1 MDMENVMESL
11 FFRDSVSSVICRIC
25 VRLAVI
31 RATIGVLGYRPMSVN
46 KSLVR
51 TTQFIGLSLLFVLAG
66 CGTPETKR
74 TEVVDAPVAKKVSL
88 PLREDLVAKDLI
100 YVLRQLAHPATT
112 TIQLPTEQDAFLKNL
127 LAELIV
133 EGYGIQQVQADQGA
147 NFLRY
152 KRETDGT
159 GDILENTYT
168 LSVGDIEIKR
178 SYEIRAGGSLFPVSA
193 MTLAGS
199 RIAANIDRTLFK
211 HLGQTT
217 IGVDNIKYTSA
228 EEIDDGIPTISLIT
242 SDVVSGVTERATG
255 APSLQALN
263 SSKLEI
269 GNLFFGDVSNFTSV
283 LDGHTRR
290 SRDIVP
296 FGDDQLRLG
305 KLGKRMVLV
314 VLSEF
319 DERTDL
325 ISVVG
330 CSNGPTRSKLGN
342 EGLALCR
349 AARVTEEF
357 MSHGVARD
365 RILDE
370 GCWAPQS
377 VRDRFPSR
385 GVVVELW
392 RREAP

>member
-1 MDMENVMESL
+1 
-11 FFRDSVSSVICRIC
+11 
-25 VRLAVI
+25 
-31 RATIGVLGYRPMSVN
+31 MSVN

-51 TTQFIGLSLLFVLAG
+51 TTQFFGLGVLLVVAG
-66 CGTPETKR
+66 CGTPETKP
-74 TEVVDAPVAKKVSL
+74 TAVVEAPAVTKKVSQR
-88 PLREDLVAKDLI
+88 LREDLVAKDLI

-112 TIQLPTEQDAFLKNL
+112 TIQLPTEQDVFLKL
-127 LAELIV
+127 LLSELIV

-152 KRETDGT
+152 KREADGS
-159 GDILENTYT
+159 GDSLENTYT
-168 LSVGDIEIKR
+168 LSVGDIEITR
-178 SYEIRAGGSLFPVSA
+178 SYEVRSGGSLFPISA

-199 RIAANIDRTLFK
+199 RIAAKIDRSLFK

-217 IGVDNIKYTSA
+217 VAVDNIKYTSA
-228 EEIDDGIPTISLIT
+228 TEFSDGIPTISLIT

-263 SSKLEI
+263 SSNVEV
-269 GNLFFGDVSNFTSV
+269 GNLFFGDASNFTSV
-283 LDGHTRR
+283 LDGRNR
-290 SRDIVP
+290 VSRDIVP
-296 FGDDQLRLG
+296 FGDDQLRMG

-314 VLSEF
+314 ILNEY

-330 CSNGPTRSKLGN
+330 CSNGKTNSELGN
-342 EGLALCR
+342 EGLALGR
-349 AARVTEEF
+349 AERVTQEL

-377 VRDRFPSR
+377 AGDRFPSR

-392 RREAP
+392 RGDAP

>member
-1 MDMENVMESL
+1 
-11 FFRDSVSSVICRIC
+11 
-25 VRLAVI
+25 
-31 RATIGVLGYRPMSVN
+31 MSVN

-51 TTQFIGLSLLFVLAG
+51 ATQFIGHPERKLGIAMSLSAMLVLAA

-74 TEVVDAPVAKKVSL
+74 TEVVDASVISKPVGSKKASP

-112 TIQLPTEQDAFLKNL
+112 TIQLPSQQDAFLTDL

-147 NFLRY
+147 NFMSY
-152 KRETDGT
+152 KRESDDA
-159 GDILENTYT
+159 GDVLENTYT

-178 SYEIRAGGSLFPVSA
+178 SYEIRSDGSLFPISA

-199 RIAANIDRTLFK
+199 RIAANIDRSLFK

-217 IGVDNIKYTSA
+217 VGVDNIKFTSA
-228 EEIDDGIPTISLIT
+228 EEFDDGIPTISLIT

-263 SSKLEI
+263 SSNVEI
-269 GNLFFGDVSNFTSV
+269 GNLFFGDASNFNSV
-283 LDGHTRR
+283 LDGRNR
-290 SRDIVP
+290 VSRDILP
-296 FGDDQLRLG
+296 FGDDQLRMG
-305 KLGKRMVLV
+305 NLGKRIVLGI
-314 VLSEF
+314 LNEF

-330 CSNGPTRSKLGN
+330 CSNGPTGSKLGN
-342 EGLALCR
+342 EGLALGR

-357 MSHGVARD
+357 VSHGVARD

-377 VRDRFPSR
+377 AGERFPSR

-392 RREAP
+392 RRDAP